1 MNKSVLIFAAI
12 WCFLFGMLIGML
24 AGCSS
29 DGISYVNPSDDESC
43 PELEYAETLII
54 CPKDGIGVAFEGRL
68 YTCDEDTYIYLDCDN
83 KPHFNRGACCLK

>member
-29 DGISYVNPSDDESC
+29 EDITTVAAIDLDC
-43 PELEYAETLII
+43 PELEYAELLTT
-54 CPKDGIGVAFEGRL
+54 CPKDGASVAFEGDM
-68 YTCDEDTYIYLDCDN
+68 YICDEEDYMYIDCSGF
-83 KPHFNRGACCLK
+83 PHFNRGACCLK